1 MGLFGFCPVL
11 GLLVVLV
18 FTLVLVCNLIALEGN
33 LSSVVYIV
41 AASTLGG
48 GGVAACIAS
57 SIVTVATVHVDVLV
71 SVKTFFQLLSS
82 VVVAESLE
90 GISVSSCSIEAFY
103 HQLQLLPLRMHIK
116 PGILNI
122 SKVSLELRSQTP
134 PQQFSFWNI

>member
-41 AASTLGG
+41 AASTLG

-103 HQLQLLPLRMHIK
+103 HQLQLLPLRMHTK